1 MKYCIS
7 QSNTNITALAA
18 EPEEETT
25 MAFIAIACPHTAS
38 VIADGSLM
46 HQRRAAAPHRPIPAH
61 GIAAQ
66 AMNR

>member
-1 MKYCIS
+1 M
-7 QSNTNITALAA
+7 AL
-18 EPEEETT
+18 
-25 MAFIAIACPHTAS
+25 IAIACPHTAS
-38 VIADGSLM
+38 VIADGSQM